1 MKVVRQIRWCVTAV
15 AVAQKT
21 SATTNKQPGSLSP
34 GNTINIY
41 TNVSFVYV
49 CVCMIKDA
57 WLCV

>member
-1 MKVVRQIRWCVTAV
+1 MKVVRQIRWCVTGV
-15 AVAQKT
+15 AVAQKI
-21 SATTNKQPGSLSP
+21 SATTNKQPGSPSP

-57 WLCV
+57 